1 MATRR
6 LSGIA
11 SSSSVPDN
19 GGDHSGGGGG
29 SAGGASD
36 DVFSTYVYTGDST
49 DRDIENGIDL
59 AGEGGLV
66 WGKCR
71 TSGVFDHQLIDTERG
86 VRKVLESNSTD
97 AEATNGDVSAF
108 NSDGFSLSGAASG
121 GNNLLISN
129 GQDFVTWTFRK
140 APKFFDVVTYTGDGV
155 DGRDI
160 PHNLGIEPGMII
172 VKRLES
178 GYSWQVY
185 HRGTDAVAPE
195 NYYLQLDRP
204 NAREVDT
211 GNGRWGGAAPTEQ
224 AFTVGN
230 SPATNESGSEHI
242 AYLFAHDDSDE
253 SIIKCG
259 GYSHVRGTDTEI
271 DLGWE
276 PQFAIDKT
284 ATISD
289 NWYMFDV
296 MRGWCSSG
304 VSNRLNPNTN
314 FTESGSSRYLTS
326 TGFVIPSGND
336 THDGIY
342 MAIRRPTKPAS
353 EYEPEELFAI
363 EPASSSATPPS
374 FTSGFPVDFS
384 IHRQPLTSTSSL
396 WVGGRMIQGMR
407 LYTNTGASEGRD
419 DGQYYD
425 YMEGYNSSPHMTNYP
440 AWMWRRAPGFFDVVA
455 YTGSSGS
462 VQAIRHNLGVAP
474 EMMWIKNRDSSQS
487 WQVYYPTDNNQGYLF
502 LDTNAKS
509 SYYSYAWGYN
519 PPNETQFEVNVDIG
533 TNWTNAGYIAYL
545 FASVPGISK
554 VGSYTGNNGDQDID
568 CGFTNGARFVL
579 IKRTDSVGDWMF
591 FDTERGITASSSPIL
606 RLNETDAQATGSYI
620 KPHSKGFTAT
630 SNLTS
635 IGKAEYIFYAIA

>member
-36 DVFSTYVYTGDST
+36 DVFSTYVYTGTSSG
-49 DRDIENGIDL
+49 RDIVNGVDL
-59 AGEGGLV
+59 AGEGGMV
-66 WGKCR
+66 WLKKR
-71 TSGVFDHQLIDTERG
+71 SAIDDHFLFDTERG
-86 VRKVLESNSTD
+86 ATKGIRSNSNN
-97 AEATNGDVSAF
+97 AEATELNALTAF
-108 NSDGFSLSGAASG
+108 NSDGFSLDFDPSVNQSSSDYAS
-121 GNNLLISN
+121 
-129 GQDFVTWTFRK
+129 WTFRK

-172 VKRLES
+172 VKS
-178 GYSWQVY
+178 TSKASSWMVY
-185 HRGTDAVAPE
+185 HQGLGGS
-195 NYYLQLDRP
+195 NYYLYLHTPDSRYNNTQVWNSGPTDSVFRVGKSSEV
-204 NAREVDT
+204 NA
-211 GNGRWGGAAPTEQ
+211 
-224 AFTVGN
+224 
-230 SPATNESGSEHI
+230 SGEEFV

-296 MRGWCSSG
+296 MRGWYSSG

-314 FTESGSSRYLTS
+314 FTESGASRYLTS

-407 LYTNTGASEGRD
+407 LYTNTGASESSD

-425 YMEGYNSSPHMTNYP
+425 YMEVYNSSPHMTNYP